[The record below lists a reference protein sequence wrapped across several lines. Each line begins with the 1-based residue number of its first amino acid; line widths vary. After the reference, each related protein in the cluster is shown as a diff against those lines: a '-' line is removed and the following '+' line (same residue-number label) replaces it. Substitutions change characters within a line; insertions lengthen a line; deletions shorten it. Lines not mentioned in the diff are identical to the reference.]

1 MLKKIF
7 LLLFV
12 FLFICFAG
20 FITVSAEETTT
31 EQITDVETTTEAVT
45 ELPAETT
52 EHNIDDI
59 YNILFYVLIGI
70 GVVGGCLIAQGF
82 SFWKW

>member
-12 FLFICFAG
+12 FSFICSFG

-31 EQITDVETTTEAVT
+31 EQVTEVETTTEAVT
-45 ELPAETT
+45 DPPEPETDLT
-52 EHNIDDI
+52 DVNTT
-59 YNILFYVLIGI
+59 LKTVLYA
-70 GVVGGCLIAQGF
+70 VSFVGGCLIAQGF

>member
-7 LLLFV
+7 LFLFV
-12 FLFICFAG
+12 FLFICSVG
-20 FITVSAEETTT
+20 SIIVSAEETTT
-31 EQITDVETTTEAVT
+31 EQITEAETVT
-45 ELPAETT
+45 EPVTESVQIV
-52 EHNIDDI
+52 EHNLDDI
-59 YNILFYVLIGI
+59 YDILFYVLIGI